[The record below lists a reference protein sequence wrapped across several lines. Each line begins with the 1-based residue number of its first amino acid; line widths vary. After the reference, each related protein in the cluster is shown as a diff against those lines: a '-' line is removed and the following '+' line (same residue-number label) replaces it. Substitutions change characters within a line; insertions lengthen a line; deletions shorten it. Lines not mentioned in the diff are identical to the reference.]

1 LKSSVKSSISIESF
15 LINIYLDSIK
25 IIGHNFLIMKRRPD
39 IVVQLVHILGPMK
52 GNIQEFSEEL
62 IAIGRNPSCHLR
74 FPADMVIVSRNHA
87 EIIREG
93 NQFNLINKSPNF
105 TFINGKQ
112 IEKGKEVYLKNGDIL
127 EFAKGGPKVSFLTEI
142 KETTVETESK
152 TATPHIVQ
160 TVKDNQEEIVV
171 QKTKVPLIIQ
181 YGPTLRSF
189 KELPVV
195 IGKNPKCGFVIDH
208 PVIYDQHAQI
218 FFSQNQYCIKDL
230 TGKRSVQ
237 INRQPIVNQ
246 SPLKTDDEIALSHQG
261 PVFRFLGEGRF
272 VEIIQSLV

>member
-1 LKSSVKSSISIESF
+1 MKSSVKSSISIESF

-93 NQFNLINKSPNF
+93 NQFKLINKSPNF

-112 IEKGKEVYLKNGDIL
+112 IEKEKGAYLKNGDIL

-142 KETTVETESK
+142 KETTVDTESAV
-152 TATPHIVQ
+152 ATPHIVK
-160 TVKDNQEEIVV
+160 TVRDNQEEIII
-171 QKTKVPLIIQ
+171 QKSNVPLIIQ
-181 YGPTLRSF
+181 YGATLRSF

-208 PVIYDQHAQI
+208 PAIFDQHAQV
-218 FFSQNQYCIKDL
+218 FFSQNQYWIKDL
-230 TGKRSVQ
+230 TGKKSVQ
-237 INRQPIVNQ
+237 INRQLINYQV
-246 SPLKTDDEIALSHQG
+246 PLKLNDEITMSHQG
-261 PVFRFLGEGRF
+261 PIFRFLGEGRLAE
-272 VEIIQSLV
+272 VI

>member
-1 LKSSVKSSISIESF
+1 M
-15 LINIYLDSIK
+15 INIYLDSIK

-112 IEKGKEVYLKNGDIL
+112 IEKEKGAYLKNGDIL

-142 KETTVETESK
+142 KETTVDTESAV
-152 TATPHIVQ
+152 ATPHIVK
-160 TVKDNQEEIVV
+160 TVRDNQEEIII
-171 QKTKVPLIIQ
+171 QKSNVPLIIQ
-181 YGPTLRSF
+181 YGATLRSF

-208 PVIYDQHAQI
+208 PAIFDQHAQV
-218 FFSQNQYCIKDL
+218 FFSQNQYWIKDL
-230 TGKRSVQ
+230 TGKKSVQ
-237 INRQPIVNQ
+237 INRQLINYQV
-246 SPLKTDDEIALSHQG
+246 PLKLNDEITMSHQG
-261 PVFRFLGEGRF
+261 PIFRFLGEGRLAE
-272 VEIIQSLV
+272 VI